1 LTGVPITMR
10 IFFVINPIS
19 GASSN
24 DEAILLVHKKA
35 AETKVDFKF
44 FYTTSE
50 NDDVLIQQQLDD
62 YKPDRV
68 VACGGDGTVQVVAK
82 NLMNKKIPMGILPLG
97 SANGLATALELPN
110 KIEEAVKLVFD
121 TRRTI
126 LLDLLEFD
134 NKHICTH
141 LADIGINAKMI
152 KNYEEAGER
161 GMLGYAKYLL
171 PAIKESP
178 LLSYQVK
185 TPEKIYDKQG
195 YMIVI
200 SNANRYGTGIRISD
214 GSVSDGKFEISNIEK
229 VALDEAI
236 KASLTKF
243 NVFLDK
249 NMFSDVISCTKAEI
263 TIDQKVDF
271 QIDGE
276 YMGKVDRLAISIHP
290 SAIPVLINNNE

>member
-1 LTGVPITMR
+1 MR

-24 DEAILLVHKKA
+24 DEAILLVHKKG

-44 FYTTSE
+44 FYTSSE
-50 NDDVLIQQQLDD
+50 NDDELIQQQLVD

-68 VACGGDGTVQVVAK
+68 VACGGDGTVQIVAK
-82 NLMNKKIPMGILPLG
+82 NLMNKNIPMGILPLG

-110 KIEEAVKLVFD
+110 KIEEAVNLVFD
-121 TRRTI
+121 DPRTI

-134 NKHICTH
+134 SKHICTH
-141 LADIGINAKMI
+141 LADLGINAKMI
-152 KNYEEAGER
+152 KNYKESGDR
-161 GMLGYAKYLL
+161 GMLGYAKYLI
-171 PAIKESP
+171 PSIKESP

-185 TPEKIYDKQG
+185 TPEKIYHKQG

-249 NMFSDVISCTKAEI
+249 NMFSDVISCKQAEI

-276 YMGKVDRLAISIHP
+276 YMGKIDRLTISIHP
-290 SAIPVLINNNE
+290 SAVPVLIKNE